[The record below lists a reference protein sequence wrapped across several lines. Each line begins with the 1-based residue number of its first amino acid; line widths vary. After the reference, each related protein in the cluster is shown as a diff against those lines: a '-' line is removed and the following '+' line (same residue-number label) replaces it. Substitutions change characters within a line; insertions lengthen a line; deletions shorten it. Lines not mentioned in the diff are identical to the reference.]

1 MRVTLFAIGM
11 ILSSFHASFAFE
23 VEDRRLYTAP
33 MPTQTIRVIST
44 ADIAAFD
51 PLIRTFQSINQG
63 ITVDYTVAS
72 STEVMAAIYEE
83 GAPFDL
89 VISSAMDLQTKLV
102 NDGFAQR
109 YVSSQTAQ
117 LPGWA
122 QWQDQLFSFTQEPAA
137 LVISDALFAGLEI
150 PKNREQLIDLLR
162 VHPEIFDQRIGT
174 YDVRTSGLGYL
185 FATQDSRNT
194 DSFWRLTEVMG
205 RLNTQLY
212 CCSGAMI
219 DDVYQGRLALAYNVL
234 GSYAENRLAHEPG
247 ITIVPMQDYVT
258 VMMRTAFIPQNAQYP
273 DVAGRMIDF
282 LLSKPTQES
291 LARNNWLATSF

>member
-1 MRVTLFAIGM
+1 MRVTLFSIGM
-11 ILSSFHASFAFE
+11 ILSSFHPSFAFE

-102 NDGFAQR
+102 NDGFAQQ

-122 QWQDQLFSFTQEPAA
+122 KWQDQLFSFTQEPAA
-137 LVISDALFAGLEI
+137 LVISNALFAGLEI

-205 RLNTQLY
+205 RLNTQL
-212 CCSGAMI
+212 
-219 DDVYQGRLALAYNVL
+219 
-234 GSYAENRLAHEPG
+234 
-247 ITIVPMQDYVT
+247 
-258 VMMRTAFIPQNAQYP
+258 
-273 DVAGRMIDF
+273 
-282 LLSKPTQES
+282 
-291 LARNNWLATSF
+291 

>member
-1 MRVTLFAIGM
+1 LA
-11 ILSSFHASFAFE
+11 
-23 VEDRRLYTAP
+23 
-33 MPTQTIRVIST
+33 
-44 ADIAAFD
+44 
-51 PLIRTFQSINQG
+51 
-63 ITVDYTVAS
+63 
-72 STEVMAAIYEE
+72 
-83 GAPFDL
+83 
-89 VISSAMDLQTKLV
+89 
-102 NDGFAQR
+102 NDGFAQQ
-109 YVSSQTAQ
+109 YVSPQTAQ
-117 LPGWA
+117 LPAWA

-137 LVISDALFAGLEI
+137 LVISDAHFAGLEI

-162 VHPEIFDQRIGT
+162 AHPEIFDQRIGT

-205 RLNTQLY
+205 RLNTRLY

-258 VMMRTAFIPQNAQYP
+258 VMMRTAFIPRNAQNP
-273 DVAGRMIDF
+273 DVARRMIDF

-291 LARNNWLATSF
+291 LAETTGLPPVFEGASDKQKALRPIRLGPGLLVFLDRLKRQAFLRNWENSIRQD